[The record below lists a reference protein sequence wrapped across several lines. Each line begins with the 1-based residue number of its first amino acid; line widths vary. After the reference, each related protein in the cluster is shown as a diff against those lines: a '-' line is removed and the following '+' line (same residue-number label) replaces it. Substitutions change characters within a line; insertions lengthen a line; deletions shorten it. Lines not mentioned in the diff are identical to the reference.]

1 MYLQDDDDAEPERMT
16 DAQKRKLW
24 EMEGYIVDET
34 ARGPF
39 KRARRDCPYLG
50 PRARATGLFC
60 QLVLSTCFS
69 TVFASCFLNFG
80 WSVLGAIDADFID
93 EGFIRSLSQKIH
105 TIEFLSVADLRL

>member
-60 QLVLSTCFS
+60 RLVSQLFSQVVFSTSGGLFSVLSTP
-69 TVFASCFLNFG
+69 
-80 WSVLGAIDADFID
+80 VL
-93 EGFIRSLSQKIH
+93 
-105 TIEFLSVADLRL
+105 